1 MSRRESRQAASSK
14 GSAPDSGG
22 ELDRRVL
29 EPGWAGELSDGEIEY
44 IQKELKRSRRLWRRW
59 GYLGALLKGVTI
71 PAATLRRIAKHGL
84 K

>member
-14 GSAPDSGG
+14 VSAPDSGDG
-22 ELDRRVL
+22 MDRRVL

>member
-1 MSRRESRQAASSK
+1 MSGRESRQAASSK
-14 GSAPDSGG
+14 SSAPDSGDG
-22 ELDRRVL
+22 MDRRVL

>member
-1 MSRRESRQAASSK
+1 MSRRGARQAASSK
-14 GSAPDSGG
+14 GSAPDSGDG
-22 ELDRRVL
+22 LDSRVL
-29 EPGWAGELSDGEIEY
+29 DPGWAGELSDGEVEY
-44 IQKELKRSRRLWRRW
+44 IQRELKRSRRLWRRW